1 MSEENV
7 EIVRRPWEAYVRRD
21 NEAAFALY
29 DPDVEIDLT
38 GSGFPVADIYHGLEG
53 VRRWNRDWLSAFGEF
68 TAEVEEWVDCGDDVL
83 AMVRWHARGRLSGVP
98 AQMLKA
104 HVWTVRDGR
113 LLRLRVYD
121 SRAEGP
127 KAAELRE

>member
-1 MSEENV
+1 MSQENV
-7 EIVRRPWEAYVRRD
+7 EAVRRAWEAYVRRD
-21 NEAAFALY
+21 DEAAFALY

-38 GSGFPVADIYHGLEG
+38 ASGFPLADIYHGLED

-68 TAEVEEWVDCGDDVL
+68 TAEVEEWVDWGDDVL

-104 HVWTVRDGR
+104 HVWTVHDGR
-113 LLRLRVYD
+113 LLRLRVND
-121 SRAEGP
+121 SRDEGL
-127 KAAELRE
+127 KAARLRE